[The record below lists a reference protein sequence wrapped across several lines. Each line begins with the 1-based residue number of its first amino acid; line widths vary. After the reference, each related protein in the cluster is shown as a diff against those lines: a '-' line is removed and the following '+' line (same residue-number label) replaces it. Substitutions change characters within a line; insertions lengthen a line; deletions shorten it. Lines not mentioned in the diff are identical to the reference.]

1 MVKALFEK
9 VQSKGVSPEITESTL
24 YISDKKLR
32 FDTEAPEGKMSQPMR
47 LDEGKMYNI
56 MWDKKTVHRN
66 VDRKYSADA
75 GENPKCQRADE
86 MDGKHVLRDFP
97 QRHVLNWKHE
107 WGRRWAVRASQC
119 VSKRLARAKPLMAFT
134 VKNTS

>member
-86 MDGKHVLRDFP
+86 RDGKH
-97 QRHVLNWKHE
+97 
-107 WGRRWAVRASQC
+107 A
-119 VSKRLARAKPLMAFT
+119 
-134 VKNTS
+134 